1 VIPGVT
7 AVGEAAIAEL
17 PGAISD
23 ATPNPM
29 SRFFE
34 DASSRLI
41 YALVARPYSSEPG
54 MSNYIRFR
62 GGWDNVECQAYRTEE
77 HLLTGN
83 DYSVSMRVRLHSIP
97 KEKGTWHGIGG
108 FKSGSE
114 NPKFDPPES
123 NTITAYFAVD
133 AEGVVWWIHRGAP
146 NLEDTLYS
154 CAIPLGTPVLGE
166 WFHIL
171 VTARYLPSESLL
183 VQAYM
188 GGRLS
193 GEEYIAAYPGPESG
207 GRILTSGGMVLGAST
222 EGYPDVLPA
231 TPGAYSTSLFGDITR
246 LRVWDGPLTNM
257 DAVLDA
263 SGLAVGED
271 ILVQELDFTRGEGPW
286 ANSGG
291 EVGFPWR
298 ISEGWG
304 LRWGDGGPGDE
315 VCIRLASEEYRTG
328 PDDDPPNTLFP
339 AVLTQPYSAEVSIIE
354 NGAPVSGA
362 APGIGNVTIANPNGD
377 LDWITSLS
385 WYGRPVEIRVGVKDV
400 PFREWAPIYHGAAEA
415 LSWDYDSITLVL
427 RPPSAGLS
435 VPVQKNRFGGRGSC
449 LRFDGVDDY
458 ASATISP
465 QGGPNGT
472 IEFWI
477 RLLENPGNPV
487 VALSLGNLAGTLYVK
502 VTSAGKVQVAIDGST
517 VATVDDPLVIGEW
530 THFAWTIKSGTHT
543 IYINGTQVVMVD
555 GANWSGSL
563 SGAFRIGGQGRNYM
577 KGELDEIRI
586 WSVARERVDIRTDMR
601 MPLTGVESGL
611 ASYWRLDEG
620 TGSTAANAVSGKAS
634 LSISGATWVGT
645 NEGQRDLCG
654 VQKPLIYGAVK
665 HFEPVLIDAARLIYQ
680 VHDGPIETMIA
691 YDSGVALTDNGDTS
705 DLFGAS
711 VASGKFKTDK
721 GRGLF
726 RLGSGPTGPLTVS
739 AGGDATDGYTNVA
752 GEIIRRIA
760 LRAGLR
766 EDQIDAGALNALS
779 VARPGA
785 IGLLVEP
792 EMTAEDAITR
802 ICHSVGAYWTF
813 SRKGLLSVGIVGQ
826 PETSLVE
833 VTEADFEDGSLE
845 RTPAATP
852 VKSWAVGYGRNY
864 RVFSP
869 EEIAGAILTFAPG
882 TWLDLQREYRW
893 AFAESVLADLTH
905 ATADEVFS
913 EGLYYEEAPAR
924 AEARRFLDLFSG
936 AKDIY
941 TLTLIRWPHTFEIG
955 DTVALKIPRY
965 GLEEGRSFI
974 VVGWEENAGEGGTRV
989 TLWG

>member
-1 VIPGVT
+1 MIPGVT
-7 AVGEAAIAEL
+7 AAGEAAIAEL

-62 GGWDNVECQAYRTEE
+62 GGEDSAQCGGGGLVD
-77 HLLTGN
+77 LISGN
-83 DYSVSMRVRLHSIP
+83 DYTISMRVRLHSIP
-97 KEKGTWHGIGG
+97 KDPGTWHGIGG
-108 FKSGSE
+108 FTFAGEAVWGTPSS
-114 NPKFDPPES
+114 
-123 NTITAYFAVD
+123 ITAYFAVD
-133 AEGVVWWIHRGAP
+133 SNGVVWWIHHGYTQAGAGP
-146 NLEDTLYS
+146 FTCTL
-154 CAIPLGTPVLGE
+154 ALGGPKLGE
-166 WFHIL
+166 WCHIL
-171 VTARYLPSESLL
+171 ASASYLPSETLAL
-183 VQAYM
+183 RAYM
-188 GGRLS
+188 NGQP
-193 GEEYIAAYPGPESG
+193 GEEGVGHIGPYPRPESG
-207 GRILTSGGMVLGAST
+207 GRPESTGLMRLGAFYSG
-222 EGYPDVLPA
+222 EPVYPL
-231 TPGAYSTSLFGDITR
+231 TPGVSGESLHGDIAR
-246 LRVWDGPLTNM
+246 LRIWDIPLSE
-257 DAVLDA
+257 AEVILDA
-263 SGLAVGED
+263 AGSSVAED
-271 ILVQELDFTRGEGPW
+271 DLVEVLDFTEGEGTT
-286 ANSGG
+286 A
-291 EVGFPWR
+291 FPTDD
-298 ISEGWG
+298 IGWWFTINPDRG
-304 LRWGDGGPGDE
+304 LLWGDGGPGDE

-339 AVLTQPYSAEVSIIE
+339 AVLAQPYSAEVSIIE

-400 PFREWAPIYHGAAEA
+400 PFREWALIYHGAAEA

-477 RLLENPGNPV
+477 RLLENPRETV

-563 SGAFRIGGQGRNYM
+563 SGAFRIGGQGRNYI
-577 KGELDEIRI
+577 KDELDEIRI
-586 WSVARERVDIRTDMR
+586 WEIARAQVDIKTDMR

-620 TGSTAANAVSGKAS
+620 TGSTAANAVSGEAS

-691 YDSGVALTDNGDTS
+691 YDSGVPLTDNGDTS

-711 VASGKFKTDK
+711 VASGNFKTDK

-802 ICHSVGAYWTF
+802 VCHSVGAYWTF

-845 RTPAATP
+845 RTPATTP

-974 VVGWEENAGEGGTRV
+974 VVGWEENAGKGGMRV